1 MATIAASLILNT
13 ARAQARC
20 REDPED
26 YVSVIT
32 EFSAMAMTLVIG
44 TSFIMNVRNLR
55 SGTWK
60 QQRCHN
66 IILIIAI
73 EATLVLQRF
82 LFYSNL
88 FSEFIAEG
96 DLEGNDDNYL
106 INTLAHL
113 LNFLTQDLLFVYLWI
128 LFSFPE
134 DTFQLYNEIEN
145 TQFSIF

>member
-1 MATIAASLILNT
+1 
-13 ARAQARC
+13 
-20 REDPED
+20 
-26 YVSVIT
+26 
-32 EFSAMAMTLVIG
+32 MAMTLVIG

-55 SGTWK
+55 SDTWK

-113 LNFLTQDLLFVYLWI
+113 LNFLTQDLLFVFLWI